1 MRLGSIER
9 GRRLHVA
16 WRVVLDDA
24 LTPALTSSIVERR
37 PSRTVIS
44 GCAHMPPSIVARC
57 PAPLLMDPR
66 LAPPHSAWASGRD
79 VTRVEP
85 GAFLIET
92 SLVELQVAPSRASKN
107 KNLVLSL
114 SDFAG
119 WVEGATTSWITAG
132 FPSIRPSARP
142 MACLPPRSRN

>member
-1 MRLGSIER
+1 M
-9 GRRLHVA
+9 A

-85 GAFLIET
+85 SYFLFET
-92 SLVELQVAPSRASKN
+92 MFAVLQVRPSRASKN
-107 KNLVLSL
+107 INLVLPL
-114 SDFAG
+114 SDLAAYI
-119 WVEGATTSWITAG
+119 EGVTT
-132 FPSIRPSARP
+132 R
-142 MACLPPRSRN
+142 